1 VVNLADII
9 SKIKILEELA
19 RLGVD
24 DEVFINA
31 IHKLTQYKVD
41 EFQRDLEDIQG
52 NLKKFEEKYGF
63 ESKEFIERFESG
75 EMGDKIDFIEWA
87 SLYDMQQ
94 RVKERLNV
102 VEGDLNEPKLF
113 F

>member
-1 VVNLADII
+1 MADII

-19 RLGVD
+19 KLGVD

-31 IHKLTQYKVD
+31 IDKLTQYKVH

-52 NLKKFEEKYGF
+52 NLKKFENKYGF
-63 ESKEFIERFESG
+63 ESKDFIEKFESG

-94 RVKERLNV
+94 RVKERLDV
-102 VEGDLNEPKLF
+102 VEGGQNESKLF